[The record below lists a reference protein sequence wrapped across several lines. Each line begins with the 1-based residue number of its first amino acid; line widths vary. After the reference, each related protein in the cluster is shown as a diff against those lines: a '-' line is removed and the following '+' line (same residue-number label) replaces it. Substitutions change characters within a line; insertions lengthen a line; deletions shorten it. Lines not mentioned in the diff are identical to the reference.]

1 MLKKF
6 QTPLSSNDPSF
17 ISDRFFQSHSLTLP
31 SWLVL
36 LLVGIFSC
44 VLPSITRAQSAP
56 LTNPAA
62 IAAQEQL
69 RQQERERV
77 LRQQQEVRPDV
88 RLSSSIS
95 SAINA
100 QEGDDN
106 EILPLDETPC
116 FNIHSIS
123 LIGEASERFQWLLNH
138 VDHTVNGTEDVAIGR
153 CLGSHGIN
161 VILHRLQAS
170 LTQQGWVTTRVLVQP
185 QELTSGDL
193 QISLLPGRL
202 GKIRLV
208 PNAQGKIPEHV
219 NVSTAFPLQS
229 GDILN
234 LYEIE
239 QGLENLRRVPTVDAE
254 LSIAPNPVESTNP
267 RITTADVVVS
277 WRQRMPLRL
286 SLAADDSGV
295 SSTGKYQGTTTL
307 SYDNP
312 FALNDLF
319 YASYTRDLGGRD
331 SGKRG
336 LHASSAHYSIP
347 FGYWLLS
354 FNANDSQYYQTV
366 AGANQN
372 IVYAGAS
379 QNGEI
384 KLSRLV
390 YRDAYRKS
398 TVSIKSW
405 VRASQNYIDDT
416 EVRVQRRRTA
426 GWELGLNH
434 REFIGSSTLDL
445 SLNQRQGTGAFG
457 ARRAPD
463 ELFDEGTSRMRL
475 TTTDIQLTT
484 PFSLANQSLRY
495 VANVRAQW
503 NQTLL
508 VAQDRFLIGGRYS
521 VRGFDGINLLSADR
535 GWLMRNEIALALGS
549 SSHET
554 YIGIDHGEVS
564 GRNSKKLIG
573 TDLTGAVWGL
583 RGSIKGL
590 SYDLFVGS
598 PLSKPDGFK
607 TSRITTGFNLNWSY

>member
-1 MLKKF
+1 M
-6 QTPLSSNDPSF
+6 
-17 ISDRFFQSHSLTLP
+17 
-31 SWLVL
+31 
-36 LLVGIFSC
+36 
-44 VLPSITRAQSAP
+44 
-56 LTNPAA
+56 
-62 IAAQEQL
+62 
-69 RQQERERV
+69 
-77 LRQQQEVRPDV
+77 
-88 RLSSSIS
+88 
-95 SAINA
+95 
-100 QEGDDN
+100 
-106 EILPLDETPC
+106 
-116 FNIHSIS
+116 
-123 LIGEASERFQWLLNH
+123 
-138 VDHTVNGTEDVAIGR
+138 
-153 CLGSHGIN
+153 
-161 VILHRLQAS
+161 
-170 LTQQGWVTTRVLVQP
+170 QP
-185 QELTSGDL
+185 QELTTGNF

-234 LYEIE
+234 LYELE

-254 LSIAPNPVESTNP
+254 LTISPNQRESTQSSSTN
-267 RITTADVVVS
+267 ADVIVS

-286 SLAADDSGV
+286 SLAADDSGI

-312 FALNDLF
+312 FALNDLL
-319 YASYTRDLGGRD
+319 YASYTRALGGRD

-354 FNANDSQYYQTV
+354 FNVNDSQYYQTV

-405 VRASQNYIDDT
+405 LRASQNYVDDL

-434 REFIGSSTLDL
+434 REFFGSSTLDIG
-445 SLNQRQGTGAFG
+445 LNQRQGTGAFG
-457 ARRAPD
+457 ARHAPE
-463 ELFDEGTSRMRL
+463 ELFDEGTSRMRF
-475 TTTDIQLTT
+475 TTTDMQLTI
-484 PFSLANQSLRY
+484 PFKVANQSLRY
-495 VANVRAQW
+495 VGNVRAQW

-535 GWLMRNEIALALGS
+535 GWLMRNEMALALGS
-549 SSHET
+549 SGHET
-554 YIGIDHGEVS
+554 YVGIDHGEVS
-564 GRNSKKLIG
+564 GRNSKNLIG
-573 TDLTGAVWGL
+573 TSLTGAVWGL

-598 PLSKPDGFK
+598 PLSKPDGFT

>member
-1 MLKKF
+1 MSNKF
-6 QTPLSSNDPSF
+6 QIGLLKNDLSF
-17 ISDRFFQSHSLTLP
+17 ISDR
-31 SWLVL
+31 LVL
-36 LLVGIFSC
+36 SDRTSLYRWKILYLVGVVSC
-44 VLPSITRAQSAP
+44 LLSSFTLAQSTP

-62 IAAQEQL
+62 IVAQEQL

-77 LRQQQEVRPDV
+77 QRQQQELRPDV
-88 RLSSSIS
+88 RLTAPITSTIDL
-95 SAINA
+95 
-100 QEGDDN
+100 EEREDN
-106 EILPLDETPC
+106 EILPLDEIPC
-116 FNIHSIS
+116 FNIRKIS
-123 LIGEASERFQWLLNH
+123 LIGEASERFQWLLFH
-138 VDHTVNGTEDVAIGR
+138 VDRTVNGTEDVAINR
-153 CLGSHGIN
+153 CLGTHGIN
-161 VILHRLQAS
+161 TLLHRLQTA

-185 QELTSGDL
+185 QELTNGDL
-193 QISLLPGRL
+193 QISLLPGRV
-202 GKIRLV
+202 GQIRFAPV
-208 PNAQGKIPEHV
+208 AQGKIPEHV
-219 NVSTAFPLQS
+219 NLSTAFPLSS

-234 LYEIE
+234 LHDIE
-239 QGLENLRRVPTVDAE
+239 QGLENLRRVPTADAE
-254 LSIAPNPVESTNP
+254 LSIAPNPAELTDSKT
-267 RITTADVVVS
+267 TTADVIVS

-295 SSTGKYQGTTTL
+295 RSTGKYQGTTTV

-319 YASYTRDLGGRD
+319 YLSYTRDLGGRD

-336 LHASSAHYSIP
+336 LHASSVHYSIP

-372 IVYAGAS
+372 IVYSGAS

-405 VRASQNYIDDT
+405 VRALQNYVDDT

-426 GWELGLNH
+426 GWELGFNH
-434 REFIGSSTLDL
+434 REFIGTSTLDI

-457 ARRAPD
+457 ARRAPE

-475 TTTDIQLTT
+475 TTTDIQLNT
-484 PFSLANQSLRY
+484 PFKLGNQSLRY
-495 VANVRAQW
+495 VGNVRAQW

-508 VAQDRFLIGGRYS
+508 VAQDRFLIGSRYS

-535 GWLMRNEIALALGS
+535 GWVIRNEMALALGS
-549 SSHET
+549 SGHET

-564 GRNSKKLIG
+564 GRNSKNLIG
-573 TDLTGAVWGL
+573 TYLTGAVWGL

-590 SYDLFVGS
+590 SYDLFAGT

-607 TSRITTGFNLNWSY
+607 TSHITTGFNLSWSY